1 MVRDRLKTVA
11 DQETSL
17 AAPESGKFGARLAR
31 QSGLI
36 DSDDL
41 FIEDYF
47 VQLVAYERKK
57 TERSKAPFLLM
68 LVQLHD
74 RFFVQESN
82 EFVSRLATALSAST
96 RETDVKGWY
105 HYPYT
110 VGVLCTDTGAAAEA
124 SLRRKVHEAINS
136 RFSPEDAGKIVV
148 SFHPFPGELAA
159 PDREGVDL
167 RFYPDLAM
175 KNSAQRKGLL
185 VKRVI
190 DLVGSF
196 VGLVLFAPVFAVIA
210 ACIKLTSTG
219 PVFFRQERVGQYGK
233 RFEFLKFRSMLANND
248 PAIHQAY
255 VASLIE
261 AGKKKDEVAAD
272 AEKPKVFKIQNDP
285 RVTPIGRFIRK
296 TSLDE
301 LPQLINVLRG
311 DMSLVGPRPP
321 IPYEVEKYEI
331 WHRRRIFEVQP
342 GITGLWQVEGR
353 SRTTF
358 DEMVRLD
365 LKYVQEWSVWMD
377 IKILIRTPLAVLNTK
392 GAY

>member
-1 MVRDRLKTVA
+1 MTNQR
-11 DQETSL
+11 TSAVVPERGQFEAQL
-17 AAPESGKFGARLAR
+17 ARESGL
-31 QSGLI
+31 L
-36 DSDDL
+36 DSDDF

-57 TERSKAPFLLM
+57 TERSQAPFLLM
-68 LVQLHD
+68 LLRLHD
-74 RFFVQESN
+74 RFFVQEGN
-82 EFVSRLATALSAST
+82 DFVSNLAAALSAST

-105 HYPYT
+105 RYPYT
-110 VGVLCTDTGAAAEA
+110 VGVLCADTAKSTEAAIK
-124 SLRRKVHEAINS
+124 RKVIDAIRS
-136 RFSPEDAGKIVV
+136 RFTPEDAEKIAIT
-148 SFHPFPGELAA
+148 FHDFPGELET
-159 PDREGVDL
+159 PERKGVDL

-185 VKRVI
+185 VKRAI
-190 DLVGSF
+190 DVFGSF
-196 VGLVLFAPVFAVIA
+196 LGLVLFSPVFFVIA
-210 ACIKLTSTG
+210 ACIRLTSKG
-219 PVFFRQERVGQYGK
+219 PIFFRQERVGQYGK

-261 AGKKKDEVAAD
+261 AGKGEKAAGD
-272 AEKPKVFKIQNDP
+272 EKPKVFKIQNDP

>member
-1 MVRDRLKTVA
+1 M
-11 DQETSL
+11 TSEKNGDTTTL
-17 AAPESGKFGARLAR
+17 GQGAFEAQMARESGL
-31 QSGLI
+31 L
-36 DSDDL
+36 DSDNF

-57 TERSKAPFLLM
+57 TERSQAPFLLM
-68 LVQLHD
+68 LLRLHD
-74 RFFVQESN
+74 RFFVVEDN
-82 EFVSRLATALSAST
+82 DFVSRLAAALGSAT

-105 HYPYT
+105 RYPYT
-110 VGVLCTDTGAAAEA
+110 VGVLCTDTARSAEG
-124 SLRRKVHEAINS
+124 SIQRKVMEAIGS
-136 RFSPEDAGKIVV
+136 RFSPEDAEKIAIT
-148 SFHPFPGELAA
+148 FHAFPGELETQQ
-159 PDREGVDL
+159 REGVDL

-175 KNSAQRKGLL
+175 KNSAQSKGLF
-185 VKRVI
+185 VKRAI
-190 DLVGSF
+190 DLFGSF
-196 VGLVLFAPVFAVIA
+196 FGLLLFSPVFFIIA
-210 ACIKLTSTG
+210 TCIKLTSKG

-233 RFEFLKFRSMLANND
+233 RFEFLKFRSMHANND

-261 AGKKKDEVAAD
+261 AGKGKKETDAD
-272 AEKPKVFKIQNDP
+272 GKPQVFKIQNDP
-285 RVTPIGRFIRK
+285 RITPIGRFIRK

-311 DMSLVGPRPP
+311 EMSLVGPRPP

-365 LKYVQEWSVWMD
+365 LKYVQEWSIWMD

>member
-1 MVRDRLKTVA
+1 MNKQGERGAVEPPEQDVF
-11 DQETSL
+11 ETQL
-17 AAPESGKFGARLAR
+17 ARESGL
-31 QSGLI
+31 L
-36 DSDDL
+36 DSDNL
-41 FIEDYF
+41 FIEEYF

-68 LVQLHD
+68 LVRLLD
-74 RFFVQESN
+74 RFFVQEGN
-82 EFVSRLATALSAST
+82 DFVSNLAAALGAAT

-105 HYPYT
+105 RYPYT
-110 VGVLCTDTGAAAEA
+110 LGVLCTDTARSAEESIRAKVLDAIRTRLTPEAAE
-124 SLRRKVHEAINS
+124 KIAIT
-136 RFSPEDAGKIVV
+136 
-148 SFHPFPGELAA
+148 FHAFPGEMESTE
-159 PDREGVDL
+159 REGVDL

-175 KNSAQRKGLL
+175 KNSAQSRGLL
-185 VKRVI
+185 VKRAI
-190 DLVGSF
+190 DLVGSLF
-196 VGLVLFAPVFAVIA
+196 GLVLFSPVFLVLA
-210 ACIKLTSTG
+210 ACIKLTSKG
-219 PVFFRQERVGQYGK
+219 PILFRQERVGQYGK
-233 RFEFLKFRSMLANND
+233 RFEFLKFRSMFANND

-255 VASLIE
+255 VASLIQ
-261 AGKKKDEVAAD
+261 AGKGAGVGEDG
-272 AEKPKVFKIQNDP
+272 KPKVFKIQNDP
-285 RVTPIGRFIRK
+285 RITPIGRFIRK

-301 LPQLINVLRG
+301 LPQLFNVLRG

-377 IKILIRTPLAVLNTK
+377 IKILLRTPLAVLNTK

>member
-1 MVRDRLKTVA
+1 MVEHRAVVVA
-11 DQETSL
+11 PARGEFETQL
-17 AAPESGKFGARLAR
+17 ARESGL
-31 QSGLI
+31 L
-36 DSDDL
+36 DSDNF

-47 VQLVAYERKK
+47 VQLLAYERRK
-57 TERSKAPFLLM
+57 TERSQAPFLLM
-68 LVQLHD
+68 LLRLHD

-82 EFVSRLATALSAST
+82 DFISNLAAALGAST

-105 HYPYT
+105 RYPYT
-110 VGVLCTDTGAAAEA
+110 VGVLCTDTAKSTETAIQRKVIEAIRARFTPEAAE
-124 SLRRKVHEAINS
+124 KIAITIH
-136 RFSPEDAGKIVV
+136 A
-148 SFHPFPGELAA
+148 FPGELET
-159 PDREGVDL
+159 PEREGIDL

-185 VKRVI
+185 VKRLM
-190 DLVGSF
+190 DLAGSLI
-196 VGLVLFAPVFAVIA
+196 GLVLFSPVFFIIA
-210 ACIKLTSTG
+210 SCIKLTSKG
-219 PVFFRQERVGQYGK
+219 PVFFRQERVGQQGK

-248 PAIHQAY
+248 PAIHKAY
-255 VASLIE
+255 VESLIE
-261 AGKKKDEVAAD
+261 AGKGKKEAD
-272 AEKPKVFKIQNDP
+272 DGKPKVFKIQNDP

-311 DMSLVGPRPP
+311 EMSLVGPRPP

-331 WHRRRIFEVQP
+331 WHRRRVFEVKP

-377 IKILIRTPLAVLNTK
+377 IKILIKTPLAVLTTK

>member
-1 MVRDRLKTVA
+1 MPVTEPRATPVAGDRGRFEA
-11 DQETSL
+11 Q
-17 AAPESGKFGARLAR
+17 LAR
-31 QSGLI
+31 ESGLI
-36 DSDDL
+36 DSDNF

-57 TERSKAPFLLM
+57 TERSQAPFLLM
-68 LVQLHD
+68 LLRLHD
-74 RFFVQESN
+74 RFFVVEGN
-82 EFVSRLATALSAST
+82 DFVSKLADALGAAT

-105 HYPYT
+105 RYPYT
-110 VGVLCTDTGAAAEA
+110 VGVLCSDTAKATQDAIQ
-124 SLRRKVHEAINS
+124 RKVIEAIRT
-136 RFSPEDAGKIVV
+136 RFTPEDAEKIAIT
-148 SFHPFPGELAA
+148 FHAFPGETAGAA
-159 PDREGVDL
+159 PEGVDL

-175 KNSAQRKGLL
+175 KNAAQRKGLVL
-185 VKRVI
+185 KRAI
-190 DLVGSF
+190 DFFGSL
-196 VGLVLFAPVFAVIA
+196 VGLVLFSPVFFFIA
-210 ACIKLTSTG
+210 ACIKLTSKG
-219 PVFFRQERVGQYGK
+219 PVFFRQDRVGQYGK
-233 RFEFLKFRSMLANND
+233 NFEFLKFRSMHANND

-261 AGKKKDEVAAD
+261 AGKAKQETG
-272 AEKPKVFKIQNDP
+272 EEQPKVFKIQNDP

-365 LKYVQEWSVWMD
+365 LKYVQEWSVWLD

>member
-1 MVRDRLKTVA
+1 MIEHRAAAVATDRSKF
-11 DQETSL
+11 ET
-17 AAPESGKFGARLAR
+17 RLAR
-31 QSGLI
+31 ESGLL
-36 DSDDL
+36 DSDNF

-57 TERSKAPFLLM
+57 TERSQSPFLLM
-68 LVQLHD
+68 LLRLHD

-82 EFVSRLATALSAST
+82 DFVSNLAAALSAAT

-110 VGVLCTDTGAAAEA
+110 VGVLCSDTGKSAEA
-124 SLRRKVHEAINS
+124 PIRQKVIAAISS
-136 RFSPEDAGKIVV
+136 RFTPEDAEKITIT
-148 SFHPFPGELAA
+148 FHAFPGELET
-159 PDREGVDL
+159 PEREGVDL

-185 VKRVI
+185 VKRGI

-196 VGLVLFAPVFAVIA
+196 LGLVLFSPVFLVIA
-210 ACIKLTSTG
+210 ACIKMTSRG

-233 RFEFLKFRSMLANND
+233 RFEFLKFRSMRANSD

-255 VASLIE
+255 VENLIA
-261 AGKKKDEVAAD
+261 AGKTKQETGD
-272 AEKPKVFKIQNDP
+272 EKPKVFKIQNDP
-285 RVTPIGRFIRK
+285 RVTSIGRFIRK
-296 TSLDE
+296 SSLDE

-365 LKYVQEWSVWMD
+365 LKYVQDWSVWLD

>member
-1 MVRDRLKTVA
+1 MTEKRLPSVAPDRGRFEA
-11 DQETSL
+11 Q
-17 AAPESGKFGARLAR
+17 LAR
-31 QSGLI
+31 DSGLI
-36 DSDDL
+36 DSDNF

-57 TERSKAPFLLM
+57 TERSKAPFLLV
-68 LVQLHD
+68 LLKLHD
-74 RFFVQESN
+74 RFFVQEGN
-82 EFVSRLATALSAST
+82 DFVSKLATALSAST

-110 VGVLCTDTGAAAEA
+110 VGVLCTDTGESAEE
-124 SLRRKVHEAINS
+124 SIQRKLSDAIRS
-136 RFSPEDAGKIVV
+136 RFAPEDAEKISM
-148 SFHPFPGELAA
+148 SFHAFPGELEA
-159 PDREGVDL
+159 PERAGIDL

-175 KNSAQRKGLL
+175 KNTAQRKGLL

-190 DLVGSF
+190 DLAGSF
-196 VGLVLFAPVFAVIA
+196 VGLVLFSPVFLILA
-210 ACIKLTSTG
+210 ACIKLTSKG
-219 PVFFRQERVGQYGK
+219 PIFFRQKRVGQYGK
-233 RFEFLKFRSMLANND
+233 HFEFLKFRSMLANSD

-255 VASLIE
+255 VESLIE
-261 AGKKKDEVAAD
+261 AGKSKIETEG
-272 AEKPKVFKIQNDP
+272 EKPKVFKIQNDP

-365 LKYVQEWSVWMD
+365 LKYVQEWSNWMD

>member
-1 MVRDRLKTVA
+1 MEPVPMTEHRTTAVVPDRGLFEA
-11 DQETSL
+11 Q
-17 AAPESGKFGARLAR
+17 LAR
-31 QSGLI
+31 ESGLI
-36 DSDDL
+36 DSDNF

-57 TERSKAPFLLM
+57 TERSQAPFLLM
-68 LVQLHD
+68 LLRLHD
-74 RFFVQESN
+74 RFFVQEGN
-82 EFVSRLATALSAST
+82 DFVSNLAAALSAAT

-105 HYPYT
+105 RYPYT
-110 VGVLCTDTGAAAEA
+110 VGVLCTDTAKSTEAAIQ
-124 SLRRKVHEAINS
+124 RKVIAAISS
-136 RFSPEDAGKIVV
+136 RFTPEDAEKIAIT
-148 SFHPFPGELAA
+148 FHAFPGEVSGVE
-159 PDREGVDL
+159 PEGVDL

-185 VKRVI
+185 VKRAI
-190 DLVGSF
+190 DLFGSLL
-196 VGLVLFAPVFAVIA
+196 GLVLFSPVFCFIA
-210 ACIKLTSTG
+210 ACIRLTSKG
-219 PVFFRQERVGQYGK
+219 PIFFRQERVGQYGRK
-233 RFEFLKFRSMLANND
+233 FEFLKFRSMLANND
-248 PAIHQAY
+248 PAIHKAY
-255 VASLIE
+255 IASLIE
-261 AGKKKDEVAAD
+261 AGKGKKETDE
-272 AEKPKVFKIQNDP
+272 EKPKIFKIQNDP
-285 RVTPIGRFIRK
+285 RITPIGRFIRK

-377 IKILIRTPLAVLNTK
+377 VKILIRTPLAVLNTK

>member
-1 MVRDRLKTVA
+1 MNEKRT
-11 DQETSL
+11 TSGV
-17 AAPESGKFGARLAR
+17 PARGQFEAQLAR
-31 QSGLI
+31 ESGLI
-36 DSDDL
+36 DSDNF
-41 FIEDYF
+41 FIEDFF
-47 VQLVAYERKK
+47 VQLVAFERKK
-57 TERSKAPFLLM
+57 TERSRVPFLLI
-68 LVQLHD
+68 LLRLHD
-74 RFFVQESN
+74 RFFVQEGN
-82 EFVSRLATALSAST
+82 DFVSNLAAALNAST

-105 HYPYT
+105 RYPYT
-110 VGVLCTDTGAAAEA
+110 VGVLCTDTGRSAEA
-124 SLRRKVHEAINS
+124 SILRKVTEAIRS
-136 RFSPEDAGKIVV
+136 RFTPEDAEKIAIT
-148 SFHPFPGELAA
+148 FHAFPDELESHEQ
-159 PDREGVDL
+159 EGVDL

-175 KNSAQRKGLL
+175 KNAAHRKGLL
-185 VKRVI
+185 VKRGM
-190 DLVGSF
+190 DLFGSLL
-196 VGLVLFAPVFAVIA
+196 GLAFFSPVFFVIA
-210 ACIKLTSTG
+210 ALIKLTSKG
-219 PVFFRQERVGQYGK
+219 PVFFRQERVGQFGK
-233 RFEFLKFRSMLANND
+233 RFVFLKFRSMLANSD

-261 AGKKKDEVAAD
+261 AGKGKKEAD
-272 AEKPKVFKIQNDP
+272 TGKPKVFKIQNDP
-285 RVTPIGRFIRK
+285 RITSIGRFIRK

-331 WHRRRIFEVQP
+331 WHRRRIFEVKP

-377 IKILIRTPLAVLNTK
+377 IKILIRTPLAVLTTK